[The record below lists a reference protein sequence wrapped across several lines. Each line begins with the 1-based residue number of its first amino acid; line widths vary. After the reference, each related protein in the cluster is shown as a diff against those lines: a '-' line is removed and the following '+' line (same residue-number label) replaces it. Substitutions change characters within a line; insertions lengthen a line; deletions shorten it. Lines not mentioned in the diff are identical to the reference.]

1 MPSFTLRIPAG
12 CGTRL
17 IGALFALPLVFM
29 AAAGARGLYDQHW
42 RLRNYVP
49 VEAVVLEV
57 GVQDHPTSRGGS
69 VWEPMVRYGYQV
81 QGTDY
86 QSRQVLPVE
95 YRSSEAW
102 AARVARPF
110 QVGQRVTAYHHP
122 RHPERAF
129 LVRERGGVWV
139 WFILIPLALIATAGY
154 VLRRPRA

>member
-1 MPSFTLRIPAG
+1 MPSFTIRIPAG
-12 CGTRL
+12 CGTL
-17 IGALFALPLVFM
+17 VIAALFGLPLLAV
-29 AAAGARGLYDQHW
+29 AAIGVRGLYDQHW

-57 GVQDHPTSRGGS
+57 GVEDHPTSRGGS
-69 VWEPMVRYGYQV
+69 TWEPMVRYAYQV

-86 QSRQVLPVE
+86 QGRQVLPVE
-95 YRSSEAW
+95 YRSSDAW
-102 AARVARPF
+102 AARVAGQF

-122 RHPERAF
+122 LHPERAF

-139 WFILIPLALIATAGY
+139 WFILIPLALIATAWY